1 MAINKKM
8 LIDIAKL
15 IKLNSTLTYT
25 ERNNQKDNKTFTDV
39 YNEFEK
45 GINSK
50 QDLIPILNAIY
61 DVSDDNRINKSLV
74 VSTSGSKIMIT
85 DTKDAKTGEI
95 KILKTKTI
103 FRVSDDVTKTK
114 TTVELKGIIEQK
126 KAAVIPLRKQLELG
140 LKTVSNDADI
150 IELMEHLLDTK

>member
-1 MAINKKM
+1 MAISKKM

-15 IKLNSTLTYT
+15 VKLGSTLTYI

-45 GINSK
+45 GINNK
-50 QDLIPILNAIY
+50 DLIDILNAIY

-74 VSTSGSKIMIT
+74 VSTSGSKIMVT
-85 DTKDAKTGEI
+85 DTKTAKTGEI
-95 KILKTKTI
+95 KVEKNKTI
-103 FRVSDDVTKTK
+103 FRVSDKITNTK

-126 KAAVIPLRKQLELG
+126 KAIVVPLRKQLEEG
-140 LKTVSNDADI
+140 LKTAKDDADI
-150 IELMEHLLDTK
+150 IELMESLLYTK

>member
-1 MAINKKM
+1 MAISKKM

-15 IKLNSTLTYT
+15 VKLGSTLTYV

-45 GINSK
+45 GINDK
-50 QDLIPILNAIY
+50 KELVNILNAIY

-74 VSTSGSKIMIT
+74 VSTSGSKYMVT

-95 KILKTKTI
+95 KILQTKTI
-103 FRVSDDVTKTK
+103 FRVSDDITRTK

-126 KAAVIPLRKQLELG
+126 KAAIVPLRKQLELG
-140 LKTVSNDADI
+140 LKTAKNDADI

>member
-1 MAINKKM
+1 MAINQKM
-8 LIDIAKL
+8 LKDIAKL
-15 IKLNSTLTYT
+15 VKLGDNLTYT

-45 GINSK
+45 GINNK
-50 QDLIPILNAIY
+50 DLIDILNAIY

-74 VSTSGSKIMIT
+74 VSTSGSKIMVT

-95 KILKTKTI
+95 KIVKTKTI
-103 FRVSDDVTKTK
+103 FRVSDKITGKT

-126 KAAVIPLRKQLELG
+126 KAAIVPLKDQLMAG
-140 LKTVSNDADI
+140 LKIARNDADI
-150 IELMEHLLDTK
+150 IELMQDLLNTK